1 MNEQIIKGLDE
12 VIEDQNHLAESFP
25 DSLVNYKERTKVLE
39 VAREI
44 LLTGKK
50 GEDVLDSFN
59 AVNKLANV
67 FARHYFDLI
76 AGSNRHELYNKYRD
90 FAITLSRAV
99 DALFNAYAEGPEA

>member
-12 VIEDQNHLAESFP
+12 VIEYQNHMAESFP
-25 DSLVNYKERTKVLE
+25 DSLVNYKERTRTLE

-50 GEDVLDSFN
+50 GNDVFGSFDD
-59 AVNKLANV
+59 VNKLANKY
-67 FARHYFDLI
+67 ARHYFDLI
-76 AGSNRHELYNKYRD
+76 AGSDHHELYNKNRD

-99 DALFNAYAEGPEA
+99 DALFNAYAEGTAA